1 MPLLHMYFRDRTL
14 VGGIGALA
22 SVQVII
28 VAYIFIAFTEKDDR
42 LETFNKLKKE

>member
-22 SVQVII
+22 SVQII
-28 VAYIFIAFTEKDDR
+28 IMVYIFIAFTEGDER
-42 LETFNKLKKE
+42 LEEHKKLKKE